1 MAAAPSSDA
10 AAAAATAPVCLHAEP
25 LVSRRADADSPEL
38 HCRLVF
44 PEPGAPEADHGSGGN
59 PCGSA
64 FDAQRY
70 LGALRTRVL
79 GRVLL
84 TAGATSSTQ
93 VIIQE
98 NVAKLPDGLLFVAD
112 KQFGGKG
119 RGGNVWES
127 PDGCLMFSA
136 VQRLEIP
143 GQRLPFVQ
151 YIVSL
156 AIVQAVQAAA
166 ASALQAAGLGSSSG
180 GVDVRIKWPNDVY
193 AGQLK
198 LGGILCHSSYRDRKF
213 HVIMGVGLN
222 LANRSP
228 TTCVDALTEQAAA
241 AAAAAGAATG
251 SEQRQRAS
259 IPPVRREDLLAGIV
273 NRLEPML
280 AQLAAEGFAPFE
292 EEYCRHWLHSGQQ
305 VQLEEGGQRVPV
317 TIRGLSSN
325 GYLLA
330 TDAAGERYELHPD
343 GNSLDFFNGLVRK
356 KLPA

>member
-1 MAAAPSSDA
+1 M
-10 AAAAATAPVCLHAEP
+10 
-25 LVSRRADADSPEL
+25 SRRADGDSPEL
-38 HCRLVF
+38 HCRLVC
-44 PEPGAPEADHGSGGN
+44 PEPGAPGANRNSTDS
-59 PCGSA
+59 PCGSG

-70 LGALRTRVL
+70 LGALQTRVL

-93 VIIQE
+93 VVVQE
-98 NVAKLPDGLLFVAD
+98 NVARLPDGLLFVAD
-112 KQFGGKG
+112 KQYGGKG

-136 VQRLEIP
+136 VQRLDIP

-166 ASALQAAGLGSSSG
+166 ASALQAAGLDSSSSSSSI
-180 GVDVRIKWPNDVY
+180 DVRIKWPNDVY

-213 HVIMGVGLN
+213 FVIMGVGLN
-222 LANRSP
+222 LANRTP
-228 TTCVDALTEQAAA
+228 TTCVDTLIEQAAA
-241 AAAAAGAATG
+241 AAGGAAAAG
-251 SEQRQRAS
+251 S

-280 AQLAAEGFAPFE
+280 ARLAAEGFAPFE
-292 EEYCRHWLHSGQQ
+292 EEYCRHWLHSNQQ
-305 VQLEEGGQRVPV
+305 VQLEEGGLRVPV